1 MEWDFKN
8 DCDRRDLVTC
18 GAAAGIAASF
28 RSPVGGVLFAFEEMA
43 SWWRSALLWRA
54 FFTTALIAIVLQA
67 LAASAPPP
75 WLLPLNVINKIK
87 VCQLTPKDLIRLLA
101 SASALPPWL
110 LPLNVINKTKVC
122 QLTPKDLLRLL
133 SDSAWVF
140 THELSLADG
149 HIKKKK

>member
-8 DCDRRDLVTC
+8 DRDRRDLITC

-28 RSPVGGVLFAFEEMA
+28 QMA

-67 LAASAPPP
+67 LAASEPPP
-75 WLLPLNVINKIK
+75 WLLPLNVINKIKLLPMNVINKIK

-101 SASALPPWL
+101 SAAAFESMMMLGSIFQK
-110 LPLNVINKTKVC
+110 NN
-122 QLTPKDLLRLL
+122 
-133 SDSAWVF
+133 
-140 THELSLADG
+140 
-149 HIKKKK
+149 KKKI